1 MNTANISLY
10 HIFLTAA
17 QSPSISAA
25 AQSLYISQPAVSK
38 AIKKL
43 EDSLGV
49 SLLVRSSKGIQ
60 LTNEG
65 NILYQYLHSAFET
78 INAAED
84 TIKHIHE
91 LGIGHIKI
99 GVSSTLCKHILLPC
113 LKSFLSIHPHIQI
126 TIVCQS
132 TSQTVELLENREI
145 DIGLIAKPDSA
156 KKLNYINAGLIHDL
170 FVSTPQYISGLLE
183 REKIGREQILNH
195 ANLILLDKNNLTRKY
210 INTYLNSWNISSDT
224 AMEVNSMELLIDF
237 VKTGL
242 GAGCIIREFITEEL
256 KAKTLIPIKA
266 PSAIKPR
273 QICFAYSK
281 TFSPNDSA
289 AALIEY
295 LKNIYE

>member
-25 AQSLYISQPAVSK
+25 AQKLYISQPAVSK

-65 NILYQYLHSAFET
+65 SILYQYLHSAFDT
-78 INAAED
+78 ISAGED
-84 TIKHIHE
+84 TLKHIHE
-91 LGIGHIKI
+91 LGIGHVKI

-113 LKSFLSIHPHIQI
+113 LKNFLAEHPHIQI

-132 TSQTVELLENREI
+132 TVQTVDLLENREI
-145 DIGLIAKPDSA
+145 DIGLIAKPDSS
-156 KKLNYINAGLIHDL
+156 KKLSYINAGTIHDL
-170 FVSTPQYISGLLE
+170 FVSSPNYISGLLE
-183 REKIGREQILNH
+183 REKINRKDILSH

-210 INTYLNSWNISSDT
+210 INTYLNSWNIPSDT

-256 KAKTLIPIKA
+256 KSKTLIPIKT

-273 QICFAYSK
+273 RICFAYSK
-281 TFSPNDSA
+281 SYSPNASA

-295 LKNIYE
+295 LKKIYG